1 MTKFRMKLAVIAG
14 SAVSLVALV
23 VPAIAGAT
31 ADTTLT
37 DAKTSAT
44 NYFTANIATVVGGFI
59 AVAASLWLL
68 TMLFNSI
75 GVRRKRSI

>member
-1 MTKFRMKLAVIAG
+1 MRAKIAMIAG
-14 SAVSLVALV
+14 SAFLLIALV

-31 ADTTLT
+31 ADSTLT
-37 DAKTSAT
+37 DAKSQATS
-44 NYFTANIATVVGGFI
+44 YFTANIATVVGGFI